1 MANLQ
6 NIKVL
11 SKARK
16 ISLRSISEHLG
27 VTEQGLHKMI
37 REETMSAVALEKI
50 AKILNVNICVFF
62 DHDIL
67 CERAEEYN
75 AKGDRAISAKNIDKI
90 DQRNMTLVS
99 SPKNTQEEDSQE
111 KIIALQ
117 TELLNAKSE
126 IINLLKNR
134 NESK

>member
-6 NIKVL
+6 NIKTL
-11 SKARK
+11 SKERK

-37 REETMSAVALEKI
+37 REETMSAVVLEKV
-50 AKILNVNICVFF
+50 ARILNVNVCVFF
-62 DHDIL
+62 DRDIL
-67 CERAEEYN
+67 CGHVEEYN
-75 AKGDRAISAKNIDKI
+75 STGDRAIAAKNIGRN
-90 DQRNMTLVS
+90 DQRNMVPAS
-99 SPKNTQEEDSQE
+99 SSKNTQDED
-111 KIIALQ
+111 LQ
-117 TELLNAKSE
+117 AKVITLQGELLNAQSE